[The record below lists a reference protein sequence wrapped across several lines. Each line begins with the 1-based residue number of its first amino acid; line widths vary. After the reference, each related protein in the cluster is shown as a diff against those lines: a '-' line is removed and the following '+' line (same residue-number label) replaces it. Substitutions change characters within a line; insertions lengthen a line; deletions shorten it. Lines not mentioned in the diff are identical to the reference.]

1 MRRSPKWIAKM
12 PLAPVIAGMFG
23 LIALTLIFMAPVWL
37 LERLVSSAGLP
48 ALIPATQPPLG
59 NTARSLCAIAGGLGV
74 FVLLWALLS
83 PLQTLVRKRRPQ
95 KAKGSRIGVAT
106 ASPHVPAMKR
116 PPIFAEREL
125 GAPFMSDEAIASAN
139 ELSVAPAAL
148 QEIEAPTAVLPPAD
162 VESESRLPPAD
173 DKATRLADEMA
184 RLEAALL
191 RRNARGEFTRPR
203 AATDPVQLRAVLHH
217 MG

>member
-106 ASPHVPAMKR
+106 ALPHVPAMKR

-125 GAPFMSDEAIASAN
+125 GAPFMSDEAIAKGIQGAH
-139 ELSVAPAAL
+139 
-148 QEIEAPTAVLPPAD
+148 
-162 VESESRLPPAD
+162 
-173 DKATRLADEMA
+173 
-184 RLEAALL
+184 
-191 RRNARGEFTRPR
+191 RG
-203 AATDPVQLRAVLHH
+203 AGA
-217 MG
+217 G